1 MKVIETLRRELE
13 PLNREIAEALRPS
26 REALLSFVANQL
38 YIVPHDLKALSAAMA
53 KAGERDEYRFVKT
66 LIDGDFAALEALRE
80 LAEEL
85 GVEFRWESV
94 DPAAVAY
101 THFLSWL
108 AIHGTVG
115 DLAVAMTV
123 NLPVW
128 GRNCAALAEWA
139 RRNGVKNTKFME
151 IFAGPYDEL
160 EALAEPIAERYL
172 DWGRYRY
179 VAKAIQRYELEFWRA
194 VSGRP
199 GEGPPGA

>member
-53 KAGERDEYRFVKT
+53 KAKERDEYRFVKT
-66 LIDGDFAALEALRE
+66 LIDGDFAALGALRE

-101 THFLSWL
+101 THFLS
-108 AIHGTVG
+108 
-115 DLAVAMTV
+115 
-123 NLPVW
+123 
-128 GRNCAALAEWA
+128 
-139 RRNGVKNTKFME
+139 
-151 IFAGPYDEL
+151 
-160 EALAEPIAERYL
+160 
-172 DWGRYRY
+172 
-179 VAKAIQRYELEFWRA
+179 
-194 VSGRP
+194 
-199 GEGPPGA
+199 

>member
-38 YIVPHDLKALSAAMA
+38 YIVPHDLKALSAAMTKA
-53 KAGERDEYRFVKT
+53 KERDEYRFVKT
-66 LIDGDFAALEALRE
+66 LIDGDYAALETLRE

-108 AIHGTVG
+108 AMHGTMG

-139 RRNGVKNTKFME
+139 SRNGVKNTKFMDL
-151 IFAGPYDEL
+151 FAGPYDEL

-172 DWGRYRY
+172 DWGRYRF
-179 VAKAIQRYELEFWRA
+179 VARAIQHYELKFWRA
-194 VSGRP
+194 VSGA
-199 GEGPPGA
+199 GPPGI

>member
-53 KAGERDEYRFVKT
+53 KAKERDEYRFVKT
-66 LIDGDFAALEALRE
+66 LIDGDFAALGALRE

-101 THFLSWL
+101 TLTNY
-108 AIHGTVG
+108 GK
-115 DLAVAMTV
+115 
-123 NLPVW
+123 P
-128 GRNCAALAEWA
+128 R
-139 RRNGVKNTKFME
+139 
-151 IFAGPYDEL
+151 P
-160 EALAEPIAERYL
+160 
-172 DWGRYRY
+172 
-179 VAKAIQRYELEFWRA
+179 
-194 VSGRP
+194 SGR
-199 GEGPPGA
+199 GFGSLKLLCEVGTWKR

>member
-53 KAGERDEYRFVKT
+53 KAGERDEYTFIKT
-66 LIDGDFAALEALRE
+66 LIDGDFAALGALRE

-85 GVEFRWESV
+85 GVEFLWESV

-128 GRNCAALAEWA
+128 GHNCAALAEWA
-139 RRNGVKNTKFME
+139 RRNGVKNTKFMA

-172 DWGRYRY
+172 DWGRYRF
-179 VAKAIQRYELEFWRA
+179 VARAIQRYELEFWRA